1 MQKTLHLISLGCTK
15 NLVDSEVMLGRLAN
29 YKIIEQ
35 ASEADVIIINTCG
48 FIEAAK
54 QESLGKIFNA
64 HSVRKKDSV
73 LVVSGCLSERY
84 YDELREQIPEIDII
98 TGVGDYDKIDE
109 MIESKRSLRSNKVFL
124 ANETHSRVVANSR
137 FHAYIKLS
145 EGCNQ
150 QCSFCAIPHFKGK
163 LHSRTLD
170 SVIKELEIL
179 YNQGFRDFSLIAQ
192 DSSSFLRDLG
202 VKNGLSRLIKRI
214 DSLKLPI
221 TVRILYLYPSTADEN
236 LIESIA
242 NSSSFLP
249 YFDMPL
255 QHITNP
261 MLKVMNRGANKAQH
275 LKLLELMDSIK
286 GRFLRTGFII
296 GHPQESERDFS
307 ELCEF
312 VQGFNF
318 DRINAFEFSPQE
330 GTKSFTMPALNSKV
344 VKHRVK
350 VFENLI
356 KQKHKHTLKNL
367 LGGQFEVI
375 IEGRSE
381 FSEHF
386 YTARARLW
394 AKDIDGSILI
404 NEVANNVPIKECAY
418 QCEITQIKD
427 EFIFGKVLSLSL

>member
-15 NLVDSEVMLGRLAN
+15 NLIDSEVMLGRLAS
-29 YKIIEQ
+29 YKLTEQ

-48 FIEAAK
+48 FIQSAK
-54 QESLGKIFNA
+54 QESLEKIFNA
-64 HSVRKKDSV
+64 HSVRKKDSL

-84 YDELREQIPEIDII
+84 YDELKTQIPEIDII

-109 MIESKRSLRSNKVFL
+109 MIESKRSLHSQQVFL
-124 ANETHSRVVANSR
+124 ANENNKRIVANST

-150 QCSFCAIPHFKGK
+150 QCSFCAIPQFKGK

-179 YNQGFRDFSLIAQ
+179 CNQGFRDFSLIAQ

-202 VKNGLSRLIKRI
+202 VKNGLCNLIRRI

-221 TVRILYLYPSTADEN
+221 SIRILYLYPSTTDEK

-242 NSSSFLP
+242 NSSTFLP

-255 QHITNP
+255 QHISNA
-261 MLKVMNRGANKAQH
+261 MLKTMNRGANKNHH

-286 GRFLRTGFII
+286 GRFLRTAFII
-296 GHPQESERDFS
+296 GHPQESEKDFN
-307 ELCEF
+307 ELCDF
-312 VQGFNF
+312 VLGFNF

-330 GTKSFTMPALNSKV
+330 GTKSFAMPLLDSKII
-344 VKHRVK
+344 KHRLK
-350 VFENLI
+350 IFEKII
-356 KQKHKHTLKNL
+356 KKKHTNTLKNM
-367 LGGQFEVI
+367 LGQRLEVI
-375 IEGRSE
+375 IEGQSE
-381 FSEHF
+381 LSEHF
-386 YTARARLW
+386 YNARARLW

-404 NEVANNVPIKECAY
+404 NELANDVSIKEGAY
-418 QCEITQIKD
+418 QCQITQVQD
-427 EFIFGKVLSLSL
+427 EFIFAKVLRAL

>member
-15 NLVDSEVMLGRLAN
+15 NLIDSEVMLGKLSS
-29 YKIIEQ
+29 YKLVEQ
-35 ASEADVIIINTCG
+35 AHNADVIIINTCG
-48 FIEAAK
+48 FIQSAK
-54 QESLGKIFNA
+54 QESLEKIFNA
-64 HSVRKKDSV
+64 HSVRKKDSL

-84 YDELREQIPEIDII
+84 YDELKSEIPEIDII

-109 MIESKRSLRSNKVFL
+109 MIESKRSLHSQKVFL
-124 ANETHSRVVANSR
+124 ADETHSRVVANST

-202 VKNGLSRLIKRI
+202 VKNGLSALIKRI
-214 DSLKLPI
+214 DSLNLPI
-221 TVRILYLYPSTADEN
+221 TVRILYLYPSTTDEN

-255 QHITNP
+255 QHISNA
-261 MLKVMNRGANKAQH
+261 MLKVMNRGANKAHH
-275 LKLLELMDSIK
+275 LKLLKLMDSVR

-296 GHPQESERDFS
+296 GHPQESDRDFS

-312 VQGFNF
+312 VRDFRF

-330 GTKSFTMPALNSKV
+330 DTRSFTMPKLDSKLIQS
-344 VKHRVK
+344 RLK
-350 VFENLI
+350 VFENII
-356 KQKHKHTLKNL
+356 KKKHKATLKNL
-367 LGGQFEVI
+367 LHQKLEII
-375 IEGRSE
+375 IEGQSE
-381 FSEHF
+381 LSEHF
-386 YTARARLW
+386 YNARARLW
-394 AKDIDGSILI
+394 AKDIDGTILI
-404 NEVANNVPIKECAY
+404 NEVANGVDIRDSAY
-418 QCEITQIKD
+418 ECEITQVKD
-427 EFIFGKVLSLSL
+427 EFIFGKVLKAL